1 MMIGTAR
8 ESEALPK
15 IDMHKR
21 FIITTLA
28 IFAALS
34 LQAQTGAWTGKLKV
48 QGTELTLVFDLD
60 KGTLDVPDQGA
71 KDIPA
76 QVSREATGTITIEI
90 PSINASY
97 KGLWLGRAITGTFT
111 QHGVS
116 FPLMLNPGR
125 PAINRPQTPV
135 GPFPYTTED
144 VSFTNG
150 SARLSGTLTL
160 PQDVTAETPAL
171 VMVTGSGLQNRDE
184 ELFGHKPFAVIA
196 DALARA
202 GIATLRYDDRGFGE
216 STGDVIYCTTEDLK
230 DDALAGVTF
239 LRERFERVGV
249 LGHSEGGTI
258 ALMLA
263 AQGQADFVISLAG
276 MVVSGAQTLLEQNR
290 RAFTKAGVPENEV
303 NAYCSLLEKAFAAAA
318 ASDPLP
324 TGEDAD
330 ISPALLQNYVAVRQ
344 QLQLPYLRYFT
355 ALDVSKLLAQ
365 VTCPVL
371 ALNGTSDT
379 QVEFSENLSALQS
392 GLPANPHTAIRP
404 MEGLNHLFQHCATGE
419 TDEYGEI
426 EETISPEVLTEMVS
440 WVKSL

>member
-1 MMIGTAR
+1 MFRKLT
-8 ESEALPK
+8 
-15 IDMHKR
+15 
-21 FIITTLA
+21 IIAAAMLSA
-28 IFAALS
+28 IS
-34 LQAQTGAWTGKLKV
+34 LTAQTGPWTGSLKV
-48 QGTELTLVFDLD
+48 QNTELTLVFDLD
-60 KGTLDVPDQGA
+60 KSTLDVPAQGA
-71 KDIPA
+71 KDIHA
-76 QVSREATGTITIEI
+76 EVSRAATGAITIEI

-97 KGLWLGRAITGTFT
+97 KGLWLGTSITGTFT
-111 QHGVS
+111 QHGMS
-116 FPLMLNPGR
+116 FPLLLNPGR
-125 PAINRPQTPV
+125 PVINRPQTPV
-135 GPFPYTTED
+135 GPFPYATEE
-144 VSFTNG
+144 VTFTNG
-150 SARLSGTLTL
+150 NARLSGTLTL
-160 PQDVTAETPAL
+160 PENCTRTTPVL

-184 ELFGHKPFAVIA
+184 ELFDHKPFAVIA
-196 DALARA
+196 DAFARA

-216 STGDVIYCTTEDLK
+216 STGDVINCTTEDLK
-230 DDALAGVTF
+230 DDALAGVK
-239 LRERFERVGV
+239 LLKERFDRVGV
-249 LGHSEGGTI
+249 LGHSEGGSI

-263 AQGQADFVISLAG
+263 EQGQTDFVISLAG

-290 RAFTKAGVPENEV
+290 RGFTKAGVPENEV

-330 ISPALLQNYVAVRQ
+330 IPPALLQNYVAVRQ

>member
-1 MMIGTAR
+1 MYR
-8 ESEALPK
+8 K
-15 IDMHKR
+15 I
-21 FIITTLA
+21 ILA
-28 IFAALS
+28 AIAILSALS
-34 LQAQTGAWTGKLKV
+34 LEAQTGPWSGTLKV

-60 KGTLDVPDQGA
+60 KSTLDVPAQGA

-76 QVSREATGTITIEI
+76 EVSRAATGAVTIEI

-97 KGLWLGRAITGTFT
+97 KGLWLGRTITGTFT
-111 QHGVS
+111 QYGMS

-125 PAINRPQTPV
+125 PVINRPQTPV
-135 GPFPYTTED
+135 GPFPYTTEE
-144 VSFTNG
+144 VTFTNG
-150 SARLSGTLTL
+150 NAKLSGTLTL
-160 PQDVTAETPAL
+160 PENCTRTTPAL

-184 ELFGHKPFAVIA
+184 ELFDHKPFAVIA
-196 DALARA
+196 DAFARA

-216 STGDVIYCTTEDLK
+216 STGDVINCTTEDLK
-230 DDALAGVTF
+230 DDALAGIK
-239 LRERFERVGV
+239 LLKERFDRVGV
-249 LGHSEGGTI
+249 LGHSEGGSI

-263 AQGQADFVISLAG
+263 EQGQTDFVISLAG

-290 RAFTKAGVPENEV
+290 RGFTKAGVPENEV

-330 ISPALLQNYVAVRQ
+330 ISPALLQNYAAVRQ

-355 ALDVSKLLAQ
+355 ALDVSKRLAQ

-379 QVEFSENLSALQS
+379 QVECSENLSALQS

-404 MEGLNHLFQHCATGE
+404 MEGLNHLFQHCTTGE

-426 EETISPEVLTEMVS
+426 EETFSPEALSEMVL

>member
-1 MMIGTAR
+1 MYR
-8 ESEALPK
+8 K
-15 IDMHKR
+15 I
-21 FIITTLA
+21 ILA
-28 IFAALS
+28 AIAILSALS
-34 LQAQTGAWTGKLKV
+34 LEAQTGPWTGSLKV
-48 QGTELTLVFDLD
+48 QNTELTLVFDLD
-60 KGTLDVPDQGA
+60 KSTLDVPAQGA
-71 KDIPA
+71 KDIHA
-76 QVSREATGTITIEI
+76 EVSRTATGAITIEI

-111 QHGVS
+111 QHGMS
-116 FPLMLNPGR
+116 FPLLLNPGR
-125 PAINRPQTPV
+125 PVINRPQTPI
-135 GPFPYTTED
+135 GPFPYSTED
-144 VSFTNG
+144 VTFTNG
-150 SARLSGTLTL
+150 NARLSGTLTL
-160 PQDVTAETPAL
+160 PENCTRTTPVL

-184 ELFGHKPFAVIA
+184 ELFDHKPFAVIA
-196 DALARA
+196 DTFARA

-216 STGDVIYCTTEDLK
+216 STGDVINCTTEDLK
-230 DDALAGVTF
+230 DDALAGVK
-239 LRERFERVGV
+239 LLKERFDRVGV
-249 LGHSEGGTI
+249 LGHSEGGSI

-290 RAFTKAGVPENEV
+290 RAFMKAGVPENEV

-330 ISPALLQNYVAVRQ
+330 IPPALLQNYSAVRQ

-355 ALDVSKLLAQ
+355 ALDVSKFLAQ

-379 QVEFSENLSALQS
+379 QVECSENLSALQS

-404 MEGLNHLFQHCATGE
+404 MEGLNHLFQHCSTGE

-426 EETISPEVLTEMVS
+426 EETISPEVISEMVS

>member
-1 MMIGTAR
+1 MYR
-8 ESEALPK
+8 K
-15 IDMHKR
+15 I
-21 FIITTLA
+21 ILA
-28 IFAALS
+28 AIAILSALS
-34 LQAQTGAWTGKLKV
+34 LEAQTGPWTGSLKV
-48 QGTELTLVFDLD
+48 QNTELTLVFDLD
-60 KGTLDVPDQGA
+60 QSTLDVPAQGA

-76 QVSREATGTITIEI
+76 EVSRTATGAITIEI

-97 KGLWLGRAITGTFT
+97 KGLWLGKAITGTFT
-111 QHGVS
+111 QHGMS
-116 FPLMLNPGR
+116 FPLLLNPGR
-125 PAINRPQTPV
+125 PVINRPQTPV
-135 GPFPYTTED
+135 GPFPYTTEE
-144 VSFTNG
+144 VTFTNG
-150 SARLSGTLTL
+150 NARLSGTLTL
-160 PQDVTAETPAL
+160 PENCTRTTPVL
-171 VMVTGSGLQNRDE
+171 VLVTGSGLQNRDE
-184 ELFGHKPFAVIA
+184 EIFDHKPFAVIA
-196 DALARA
+196 DAFARA

-216 STGDVIYCTTEDLK
+216 STGDVINCTTEDLK
-230 DDALAGVTF
+230 DDALAGVK
-239 LRERFERVGV
+239 LLKERFDRVGV
-249 LGHSEGGTI
+249 LGHSEGGSI

-324 TGEDAD
+324 TGEGAD
-330 ISPALLQNYVAVRQ
+330 ISPALLQNYSAVRQ

-379 QVEFSENLSALQS
+379 QVECSENLSALQS

-426 EETISPEVLTEMVS
+426 EETISPEVLSEMVS

>member
-1 MMIGTAR
+1 MYRKIILAVIAIL
-8 ESEALPK
+8 SALG
-15 IDMHKR
+15 
-21 FIITTLA
+21 LE
-28 IFAALS
+28 
-34 LQAQTGAWTGKLKV
+34 AQTGPWTGNLKV
-48 QGTELTLVFDLD
+48 QNTELTLVFDLD
-60 KGTLDVPDQGA
+60 KSTLDVPAQGA
-71 KDIPA
+71 KDIHA
-76 QVSREATGTITIEI
+76 EVSRAATGAITIEI

-97 KGLWLGRAITGTFT
+97 KGLWLGTSITGTFT
-111 QHGVS
+111 QHGMS
-116 FPLMLNPGR
+116 FPLLLNPGR
-125 PAINRPQTPV
+125 PVINRPQTPV
-135 GPFPYTTED
+135 GPFPYSIEEVT
-144 VSFTNG
+144 FTNG
-150 SARLSGTLTL
+150 NARLSGTLTL
-160 PQDVTAETPAL
+160 PENCTRTTPAL

-184 ELFGHKPFAVIA
+184 ELFDHKPFAVIA
-196 DALARA
+196 DAFARA

-216 STGDVIYCTTEDLK
+216 STGDVINCTTEDLK
-230 DDALAGVTF
+230 DDALAGVK
-239 LRERFERVGV
+239 LLKERFDRVGV
-249 LGHSEGGTI
+249 LGHSEGGSI

-263 AQGQADFVISLAG
+263 EQGQADFVISLAG

>member
-1 MMIGTAR
+1 MYR
-8 ESEALPK
+8 K
-15 IDMHKR
+15 I
-21 FIITTLA
+21 ILA
-28 IFAALS
+28 AIAILSALS
-34 LQAQTGAWTGKLKV
+34 LEAQTGPWSGTLKV

-60 KGTLDVPDQGA
+60 KSTLDVPAQGA

-76 QVSREATGTITIEI
+76 EVSRAATGAVTIEI

-97 KGLWLGRAITGTFT
+97 KGLWLGRTITGTFT
-111 QHGVS
+111 QYGMS
-116 FPLMLNPGR
+116 FPLILNPGR
-125 PAINRPQTPV
+125 PVINRPQTPV
-135 GPFPYTTED
+135 GPFPYTTEE
-144 VSFTNG
+144 VTFTNG
-150 SARLSGTLTL
+150 NAKLSGTLTL
-160 PQDVTAETPAL
+160 PENCTRTTPAL

-184 ELFGHKPFAVIA
+184 ELFDHKPFAVIA
-196 DALARA
+196 DAFARA

-216 STGDVIYCTTEDLK
+216 STGDVINCTTEDLK
-230 DDALAGVTF
+230 DDALAGIK
-239 LRERFERVGV
+239 LLKERFDRVGV
-249 LGHSEGGTI
+249 LGHSEGGSI

-263 AQGQADFVISLAG
+263 EQGQTDFVISLAG

-290 RAFTKAGVPENEV
+290 RGFTKAGVPENEV

-330 ISPALLQNYVAVRQ
+330 ISPALLQNYAAVRQ

-355 ALDVSKLLAQ
+355 ALDVSKRLAQ

-379 QVEFSENLSALQS
+379 QVECSENLSALQS

-404 MEGLNHLFQHCATGE
+404 MEGLNHLFQHCTTGE

-426 EETISPEVLTEMVS
+426 EETFSPEALSEMVL

>member
-1 MMIGTAR
+1 MYR
-8 ESEALPK
+8 K
-15 IDMHKR
+15 I
-21 FIITTLA
+21 ILA
-28 IFAALS
+28 AIAILSALS
-34 LQAQTGAWTGKLKV
+34 LEAQTGPWTGSLKV
-48 QGTELTLVFDLD
+48 QNTELTLVFDLD
-60 KGTLDVPDQGA
+60 KSTLDVPAQGA

-76 QVSREATGTITIEI
+76 EVSRTATGAITIEI

-97 KGLWLGRAITGTFT
+97 KGLWLGKAITGTFT
-111 QHGVS
+111 QHGMS
-116 FPLMLNPGR
+116 FPLLLNPGR
-125 PAINRPQTPV
+125 PVINRPQTPV
-135 GPFPYTTED
+135 GPFPYTTEE
-144 VSFTNG
+144 VTFTNG
-150 SARLSGTLTL
+150 NARLSGTLTL
-160 PQDVTAETPAL
+160 PENCTRTTPVL
-171 VMVTGSGLQNRDE
+171 VLVTGSGLQNRDE
-184 ELFGHKPFAVIA
+184 EIFDHKPFAVIA
-196 DALARA
+196 DAFARA

-216 STGDVIYCTTEDLK
+216 STGDVINCTTEDLK
-230 DDALAGVTF
+230 DDALAGVK
-239 LRERFERVGV
+239 LLKERFDRVGV
-249 LGHSEGGTI
+249 LGHSEGGSI

-324 TGEDAD
+324 TGEGAD
-330 ISPALLQNYVAVRQ
+330 ISPALLQNYSAVRQ

-379 QVEFSENLSALQS
+379 QVECSENLSALQS

-426 EETISPEVLTEMVS
+426 EETISPEVLSEMVS

>member
-1 MMIGTAR
+1 MYRKIILAVIAIL
-8 ESEALPK
+8 SALG
-15 IDMHKR
+15 
-21 FIITTLA
+21 LE
-28 IFAALS
+28 
-34 LQAQTGAWTGKLKV
+34 AQTGPWTGSLKV
-48 QGTELTLVFDLD
+48 QNTELTLVFDLD
-60 KGTLDVPDQGA
+60 KSTLDVPAQGA
-71 KDIPA
+71 KDIHA
-76 QVSREATGTITIEI
+76 EVSRTATGVIAIEI

-97 KGLWLGRAITGTFT
+97 KGLWLGTSITGTFT
-111 QHGVS
+111 QHGMS
-116 FPLMLNPGR
+116 FPLLLNPGR
-125 PAINRPQTPV
+125 PVINRPQTPV
-135 GPFPYTTED
+135 GPFPYATEE
-144 VSFTNG
+144 VTFTNG
-150 SARLSGTLTL
+150 NARLSGTLTL
-160 PQDVTAETPAL
+160 PENCTRTTPAL

-184 ELFGHKPFAVIA
+184 ELFDHKPFAVIA
-196 DALARA
+196 DAFARA

-216 STGDVIYCTTEDLK
+216 STGDVINCTTEDLK
-230 DDALAGVTF
+230 DDALAGVK
-239 LRERFERVGV
+239 LLKERFDRVGV
-249 LGHSEGGTI
+249 LGHSEGGSI

-371 ALNGTSDT
+371 ALNGTFDT
-379 QVEFSENLSALQS
+379 QVECSENLSALQS